1 MSWELCMQNFN
12 TPFCHKIVLIPSI
25 LIFFSLLAVTP
36 PKITWHPENQ
46 SVAFGEHVVFSIKA
60 TGENLQFQWQKNGS
74 DLSDDDNY
82 YGVNTD
88 TLDIVAVKEDDE
100 GDYGCLV
107 KNDVGKLVS
116 DAALLTLGKLL
127 STCYLPM

>member
-1 MSWELCMQNFN
+1 M
-12 TPFCHKIVLIPSI
+12 
-25 LIFFSLLAVTP
+25 
-36 PKITWHPENQ
+36 
-46 SVAFGEHVVFSIKA
+46 FGEHVVFSIKA

-82 YGVNTD
+82 CGVNTD

-127 STCYLPM
+127 STCYLPI